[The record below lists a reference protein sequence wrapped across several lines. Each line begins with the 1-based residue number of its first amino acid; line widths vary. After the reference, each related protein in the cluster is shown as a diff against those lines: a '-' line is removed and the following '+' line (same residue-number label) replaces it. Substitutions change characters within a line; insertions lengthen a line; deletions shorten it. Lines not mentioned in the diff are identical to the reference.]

1 MDGAEKTYR
10 IDRSLLLGELPLL
23 AILLADLAFGLWAL
37 PRLPA
42 RVPVHWN
49 AAGEADALGASWPHA
64 VLPPLVGLALW
75 AVVLLLPL
83 VDPLRRNYA
92 RFPGTLK
99 LVRWLLPLMSVA
111 VHGTVTLSGLGLPI
125 DDGATVRAIVAV
137 FCVVLGNSLG
147 KLRHNWF
154 VGIRTPWT
162 IASEE
167 IWTRTHRLAAPI
179 WVTGGLVQL
188 VGAFLPGGIG
198 EVLFPATLAAMV
210 VVPIGYS
217 FLLFRTL
224 NLSGSS

>member
-37 PRLPA
+37 PRLPE

-49 AAGEADALGASWPHA
+49 AAGEADAFGASWPHA
-64 VLPPLVGLALW
+64 VLPPLVGLTLW
-75 AVVLLLPL
+75 TVVLLLPL

-99 LVRWLLPLMSVA
+99 LVRWLLPLMCVA
-111 VHGTVTLSGLGLPI
+111 VHMTVTLSGLGLPV

-137 FCVVLGNSLG
+137 FFVVFGNSMA

-167 IWTRTHRLAAPI
+167 VWTRTHRLAAPI

-188 VGAFLPGGIG
+188 VGALLPGGVG

-217 FLLFRTL
+217 LLLFRTL
-224 NLSGSS
+224 NPGGSA